1 MEFQLYQEV
10 LYKTIILLIN
20 KNGKYIKLQLSNSNK
35 LPRCLVHVTNLI
47 LANYYWKWLWG
58 SSQED
63 WVPPACFVS
72 FAFKGPLNFPLHEK
86 NKYLLIFK
94 FSLSIDISLHRSGIG
109 RYFVLLI
116 ILILWFSMRVVPFPW
131 KSVWVIVINIIIK
144 DRTSI

>member
-20 KNGKYIKLQLSNSNK
+20 KNGKYIKLQLTNSNK
-35 LPRCLVHVTNLI
+35 HPWCLVHVTNLI

-63 WVPPACFVS
+63 WVSPACFVS
-72 FAFKGPLNFPLHEK
+72 FACKGQLNFPLHEK
-86 NKYLLIFK
+86 MIFK

-109 RYFVLLI
+109 RSFVLLI
-116 ILILWFSMRVVPFPW
+116 ILTHTVVFYEGSSFPLKICW
-131 KSVWVIVINIIIK
+131 GNT
-144 DRTSI
+144 D